1 MLPTA
6 TERLD
11 GVAVTP
17 AGSDPSLI
25 ATLPLKLFTGE
36 VPTVRICDVPP
47 AVSVTDEG
55 STCKEKL
62 GELVWVVVVVV
73 VVFVLV
79 PPQPASALRTA
90 RVPK

>member
-36 VPTVRICDVPP
+36 VLTVRTCDVPP
-47 AVSVTDEG
+47 AVNVTDEG

-62 GELVWVVVVVV
+62 GVLGVVVVVTL
-73 VVFVLV
+73 LV

-90 RVPK
+90 RVPM